1 MITGLTTSTAL
12 RHIEIFSANL
22 ASTTDL
28 KILHDYCLSFTK
40 NIFRLDYSTLLLLNN
55 DRENLTIAA
64 TKGFPAQVM
73 NSFVLEKGQG
83 VTGLALKTC
92 RIESVTDFHL
102 ENRFETPPLV
112 EEYNIRSA
120 IAVPMMLSNQVFGVL
135 VGHIRERRIFTEEEK
150 LVYQALANQAAVAFN
165 NAMLITSLYSSEQK
179 REAKIRELLLEKE
192 KTRKLTDE
200 FESIFTTIT
209 TGVMLLKK
217 ERHLVRCNEKLA
229 EIFGYDSAR
238 HLENV
243 SVRKLHLSD
252 EKYHE
257 FGQRC
262 YDNLVAGKI
271 IQIEYTMRK
280 KDGSP
285 FLCGLSGRAVDQS
298 SPPDVQKGFV
308 WQIDDI
314 TRRREMEEEILQA
327 RKLESI
333 GILAGGIG
341 HDYNNILSA
350 ILGNLG
356 ISQRI
361 LDPQHKVQE
370 FLSSAMEAANRA
382 KDLTAKLLLFTRRDS
397 PALGSVRLQD
407 LFKELRFEKLFR
419 NEVDLMVD
427 FQHGLFPIKVM
438 PDHLKVILQNLLL
451 NAESCTPEGGKITV
465 TGHNV
470 EVVDEDIPGLS
481 RGKYVEIVVADT
493 GGGIDEAI
501 LEKIF
506 DPYFTTKNRD
516 SSKGIGLGLAIVH
529 SIVRKNQGS
538 ISVRSEKR
546 SGTVFTVL
554 LPAAISNI
562 QPFNR

>member
-40 NIFRLDYSTLLLLNN
+40 NIFRLDYSTLLLLDK

-64 TKGFPAQVM
+64 TNGFPAQVM
-73 NSFVLEKGQG
+73 NSFVLGKGQG

-102 ENRFETPPLV
+102 ENRFETPPLI

-217 ERHLVRCNEKLA
+217 GRHLVRCNEKLA

-243 SVRKLHLSD
+243 SARKLHLSD

-285 FLCGLSGRAVDQS
+285 FLCRLSGRAVDQS
-298 SPPDVQKGFV
+298 SPPDVRKGFV

-407 LFKELRFEKLFR
+407 LFKEFRFEKMFR

-470 EVVDEDIPGLS
+470 EVLDEDIPGLS

-493 GGGIDEAI
+493 GGGIDEDI

-538 ISVRSEKR
+538 INVRSEKR

-554 LPAAISNI
+554 LPAVISNI
-562 QPFNR
+562 QPFNG